1 MSKRNQAIVQGVL
14 FLGIVVF
21 LNILGSIFY
30 GYLDLTEEKRYTL
43 TEPTRKLLNGLD
55 DVVDIH
61 VLLEGEFPAGFKR
74 LQRSVKEVLEDF
86 RSESGYVEYIFED
99 PSEGTVNEVN
109 QRRENLAKDG
119 ITPVNLRLKAT
130 GETTEKLIYPYAIFN
145 YGNRQI
151 AVNFLENETPGLSPE
166 EVLNNSISLLEFK
179 FANAI
184 QKLKSPSRPTI
195 IFTTGKGELQPLQT
209 RDLEETLYPFYNVG
223 RVDLD
228 TVVQIPQAVDILMIA
243 RPRAP
248 FSMKEKFLI
257 DQYVM
262 NGGKVIWMLDRLNV
276 HLDSLR
282 RTNNYVPY
290 DYELNLED
298 ILFKYGVRIQPNLVL
313 DLECSRI
320 PQVIGTVGNAPQ
332 IEYFPWFYHPLATPK
347 SDHPIV
353 KGLDRVNFFFPSSID
368 TVASSGNI
376 RKTTLLSSSRYSRL
390 QLSPVRLNFEI
401 LRYEPD
407 PVKFN
412 KSFQNLAVLLEGEF
426 PSFFQNRLTT
436 EMQASLDQLNL
447 EYKGKSIPTKMI
459 VISDGDIAKN
469 PVNPETGAF
478 APLGYNRYD
487 RYTYANK
494 DFLVN
499 AIEYLLDEEGVIRA
513 RTKEVKLRLLDAY
526 RAKEEKT
533 KWQLINIGL
542 PVVFLLLFGFL
553 FNTIRKRKYT

>member
-1 MSKRNQAIVQGVL
+1 MNKRNQAIIQGLL
-14 FLGIVVF
+14 FLGIVIF
-21 LNILGSIFY
+21 LNILGNIFY

-43 TEPTRKLLNGLD
+43 TEPTREMLRGLE

-61 VLLEGEFPAGFKR
+61 VLLEGDFPAGFKR
-74 LQRSVKEVLEDF
+74 LQRAVKDMLEDF

-99 PSEGTVNEVN
+99 PSVGTIEEINK
-109 QRRENLAKDG
+109 RRENLAKDG
-119 ITPVNLRLKAT
+119 ITPVNLRLKGT
-130 GETTEKLIYPYAIFN
+130 GEQTEKLIYPYAVFN

-184 QKLKSPSRPTI
+184 QKLKSPARPTI
-195 IFTTGKGELQPLQT
+195 IFTSGKGELTPLQT
-209 RDLEETLYPFYNVG
+209 RDLEESLYPFYDLG
-223 RVDLD
+223 RVNLD
-228 TVVQIPQAVDILMIA
+228 TVIQVPPAVDVLIVA

-248 FSMKEKFLI
+248 FSTKEKFLI

-262 NGGKVIWMLDRLNV
+262 KGGKVIWMLDRLNV

-282 RTNNYVPY
+282 RTNNYVPFDY
-290 DYELNLED
+290 DLNLED
-298 ILFKYGVRIQPNLVL
+298 ILFKYGVRIQPDLVL

-320 PQVIGTVGNAPQ
+320 PQVIGNMGNAPQ
-332 IEYFPWFYHPLATPK
+332 IEYFPWYYHPLAAPK
-347 SDHPIV
+347 SSHPIV
-353 KGLDRVNFFFPSSID
+353 KGLDRVNFFFPGSID
-368 TVASSGNI
+368 TVATAGTI
-376 RKTTLLSSSRYSRL
+376 RKTSLLSSSRYSRV

-407 PVKFN
+407 PAKFN
-412 KSFQNLAVLLEGEF
+412 KPYQNLAVLLEGEF
-426 PSFFQNRLTT
+426 PSFFRNRLTT
-436 EMQASLDQLNL
+436 EMQATLDQLNL
-447 EYKGKSIPTKMI
+447 EYKPVSVPTRMV

-494 DFLVN
+494 DFLLN
-499 AIEYLLDEEGVIRA
+499 TIEYLLDEQGVIQA
-513 RTKEVKLRLLDAY
+513 RTREVKLRLLDTY
-526 RAKEEKT
+526 RAEEEKGF
-533 KWQLINIGL
+533 WQLINIGL
-542 PVVFLLLFGFL
+542 PLVFLLIFGFL
-553 FNTIRKRKYT
+553 FNFIRKRRYS